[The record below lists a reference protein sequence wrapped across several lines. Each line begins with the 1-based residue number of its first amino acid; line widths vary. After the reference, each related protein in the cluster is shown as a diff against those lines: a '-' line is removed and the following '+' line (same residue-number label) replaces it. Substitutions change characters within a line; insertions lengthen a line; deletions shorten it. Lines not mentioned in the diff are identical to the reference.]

1 MKKLIALF
9 AIGFA
14 TATTTMAGNWFTS
27 GFDWNNDSQEL
38 DIIVN
43 GSLKGSTNAIAQL
56 IAKDSQSGKFP
67 GVKFTAVAPG
77 NACKGFSL
85 IKQRPDDTF
94 LTYYENYYQLV
105 AKQKNDASCPYI
117 SFNDAT
123 PVVSYVQSL
132 YLVVKTNEDGKTLN
146 DFSNSKLKIGY
157 SGSGPE
163 KVWHD
168 KINQKFGQ
176 DHTFV
181 GYSGSGNMRAGM
193 ASGEVDAIWTTYRH
207 FLKLKSQKDEYAIAM
222 RTLDT
227 LDVDAPILAKHF
239 NDESLSRAFLSAWYV
254 FNDKDGI
261 ATTISDSLAKDVK
274 NKTGEFGT
282 YASTKKLI
290 LTFDQPTQKAME
302 KSLSWDQ

>member
-1 MKKLIALF
+1 M
-9 AIGFA
+9 
-14 TATTTMAGNWFTS
+14 
-27 GFDWNNDSQEL
+27 

-56 IAKDSQSGKFP
+56 ISKDSQSGKFP
-67 GVKFTAVAPG
+67 GLKLTAVAPG

-85 IKQRPDDTF
+85 IKQKPADDTF
-94 LTYYENYYQLV
+94 VTYYENYYQLV

-117 SFNDAT
+117 SFDDAT
-123 PVVSYVQSL
+123 PIVSYVQSL
-132 YLVVKTNEDGKTLN
+132 YLVTKKGTTLA
-146 DFSNSKLKIGY
+146 DFSNKKLKVGY

-163 KVWHD
+163 NIWHD
-168 KINQKFGQ
+168 QINAKFGQ

-181 GYSGSGNMRAGM
+181 GYSGSGNMRSGM
-193 ASGEVDAIWTTYRH
+193 ASGEVDGVWTTYRH
-207 FLKLKSQKDEYAIAM
+207 FLKLKKQKDVYTIAM

-227 LDVDAPILAKHF
+227 LDVDAPVLADHF
-239 NDESLSRAFLSAWYV
+239 NDATLSRAFLSAWYV

-261 ATTISDSLAKDVK
+261 ASAISASLENDVN

-282 YASTKKLI
+282 YANTKKLI
-290 LTFDQPTQKAME
+290 LTFDQVTQKAME